1 MTGDLSM
8 RYRGRPLIKLK
19 LARTVGG
26 VSTSKT
32 PAWAPHGAAHSWTLA
47 VYLGGVAQAN
57 NCQAHSAE
65 FRFAAL
71 ALWMQCQSPISSGN
85 MPKRRCFGSSTPPM
99 KSNSCLSCAHG
110 REQRWWLT
118 PSQSQSGHN
127 TLAVARLAPLGRT
140 AGTLPSPMRGD
151 RSDRSWSV
159 CVCNRARRRAPARA
173 SDRFA
178 PLRCFGQKAV
188 LNSDR
193 HTTRMGRNCCRAE
206 ARHEGHPRATAR
218 PGTQL
223 ERMEVGNR
231 AGSTPWCGKSPL
243 RWKREDED

>member
-1 MTGDLSM
+1 M

-65 FRFAAL
+65 LRFAAL

-85 MPKRRCFGSSTPPM
+85 MPKRRCFGSSTPPR

-140 AGTLPSPMRGD
+140 AGDAAEPHEGRQERPELV
-151 RSDRSWSV
+151 SV
-159 CVCNRARRRAPARA
+159 CVTVRGDEPRPARRTA
-173 SDRFA
+173 S
-178 PLRCFGQKAV
+178 PPFGV
-188 LNSDR
+188 L
-193 HTTRMGRNCCRAE
+193 A
-206 ARHEGHPRATAR
+206 
-218 PGTQL
+218 
-223 ERMEVGNR
+223 
-231 AGSTPWCGKSPL
+231 
-243 RWKREDED
+243 KRQS